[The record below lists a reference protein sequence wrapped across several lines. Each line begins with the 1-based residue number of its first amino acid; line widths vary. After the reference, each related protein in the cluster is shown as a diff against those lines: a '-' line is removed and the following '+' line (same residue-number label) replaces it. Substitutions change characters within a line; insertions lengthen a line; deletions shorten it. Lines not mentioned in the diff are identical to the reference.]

1 MKISYTH
8 YPCAG
13 FRGNS
18 PKLNA
23 ASFAGHL
30 ENTATAGWKNGLY
43 ITLHDNDDSHWIMFW
58 KYPVF

>member
-1 MKISYTH
+1 MKIRYTQ

-23 ASFAGHL
+23 ASFAGHP
-30 ENTATAGWKNGLY
+30 ENTVTPGWKNGLY
-43 ITLHDNDDSHWIMFW
+43 ITLHNNDDSHWIMC
-58 KYPVF
+58 